1 MFKNKQE
8 EKNSAAE
15 LSNSSNIIGK
25 GTIFEGSVQTFGNLR
40 VEGKIIGNI
49 KSKSKV
55 AIGQSSVIEG
65 NILAQIAEIEGE
77 VHGSVEVTDVLILK
91 PTCNI
96 KGDITANKLIVE
108 SGAVFKGKCNMGV
121 TNKKIEIAQ
130 KEFGKGSVGKVGQQK
145 SNPVMKA
152 QL

>member
-8 EKNSAAE
+8 EKITAAA

-25 GTIFEGSVQTFGNLR
+25 GTIFEGNVQTFGNLR

-55 AIGQSSVIEG
+55 AVGQSSVIEG
-65 NILAQIAEIEGE
+65 NILAQVAEIEGE
-77 VHGSVEVTDVLILK
+77 VHGSVEVTDILILK

-121 TNKKIEIAQ
+121 ANKKIEIAQ
-130 KEFGKGSVGKVGQQK
+130 KEVGKNASGDFNQQK
-145 SNPVMKA
+145 GKPMMKA
-152 QL
+152 Q